1 MEKVNLGQAKTR
13 QQVLLGR
20 KYALPEPQATP
31 PQIIETTSDG

>member
-20 KYALPEPQATP
+20 KYALPEPQA
-31 PQIIETTSDG
+31 PQIIEKTSDG